1 MTKLHLLLLAVLMG
15 SCLYLVKVSYES
27 RRVFAALDSARNQQH
42 QLDIDYKRLDSERQA
57 QATHLR
63 VDKVARERLKMATAV
78 PGATHFVDDAASAV
92 VSGATTGT
100 SK

>member
-42 QLDIDYKRLDSERQA
+42 QLDIDYKRLDSERQV

>member
-42 QLDIDYKRLDSERQA
+42 QLDIDYTRLVSERQA

-78 PGATHFVDDAASAV
+78 PGATHFVDDAASV
-92 VSGATTGT
+92 ATTGAT
-100 SK
+100 K